1 MSESKGCNT
10 SCGCS
15 TEKASTEQEKRTLQI
30 EFLYLDR
37 EVCTPCRATE
47 NNLEEALAEVAGIL
61 RATGVEVNV
70 NKIQVESIEQAVELG
85 FLSSPTIRVNGKDL
99 QFDVKENH
107 CATCSALAGTS
118 TDCRVWVYQGQE
130 YSAAPKAM
138 VVEAILREVY
148 GGSPAEPRKIARN
161 EKVLENLTRFFDA
174 KRQKEFAGAA

>member
-1 MSESKGCNT
+1 MSENTGCKT

-15 TEKASTEQEKRTLQI
+15 TAKASTEHEKRTIGI

-61 RATGVEVNV
+61 RATGVEVIV
-70 NKIQVESIEQAVELG
+70 QKTQVESIEQAIELG
-85 FLSSPTIRVNGKDL
+85 FLSSPTIRVNGRDL

-107 CATCSALAGTS
+107 CATCSALSGTS

-138 VVEAILREVY
+138 VIEAVLHEVY
-148 GGSPAEPRKIARN
+148 GESPAEPQKIART

-174 KRQKEFAGAA
+174 KRRKEFAGAA